1 MLKLIN
7 VGLKYD
13 DWVLK
18 GISTEFKSSQIYGIV
33 GQSGAGKTS
42 LLKIISAFQDVTE
55 GDVLFNEE
63 KLIGPNQKLVP
74 GYDDI
79 QLVNQDFALEPYHTV
94 EQNIREKV
102 LSRNKEVQVEL
113 INEYLDLV
121 ELNNI
126 RQRKA
131 IILSG
136 GEKQRL
142 AIAMA
147 LANEPRVLLLD
158 EPFVHLDQRLKYKIL
173 NYLKELNRIQGTTII
188 IVSHDGVDLMGFVNQ
203 IIYIKEGRVKRN
215 ELVSTFYYQPKDI
228 SEAELMGQINVV
240 EVSGEIKLFRPN
252 EYILAESNGF
262 EVQFIKSVDTGFMTL
277 NYFKTKDHKEILLS
291 SLKPL
296 EGIKRIVIDKRL

>member
-18 GISTEFKSSQIYGIV
+18 GISTEFESSQIYGIV

-102 LSRNKEVQVEL
+102 LSRPKEVQVEL

-121 ELNNI
+121 ELNGI

-142 AIAMA
+142 AIARA

-173 NYLKELNRIQGTTII
+173 NYLKELNRIQGTTIV
-188 IVSHDGVDLMGFVNQ
+188 IVSHDGVDLMGFASQ
-203 IIYIKEGRVKRN
+203 IIYLKDGRVKRN
-215 ELVSTFYYQPKDI
+215 DLVSTFYYQPKDI
-228 SEAELMGQINVV
+228 SEAELMGQINAV

-252 EYILAESNGF
+252 EYRVVESNGF
-262 EVQFIKSVDTGFMTL
+262 EVQFIKSLDTGFVVL

-296 EGIKRIVIDKRL
+296 EGVKRIVIDKIL

>member
-262 EVQFIKSVDTGFMTL
+262 EVQFIKYVDTGLMTL